1 MTGGL
6 GPALVRRFRSRP
18 SADFLRVSPKEQAT
32 SNGPHADADQREDEE
47 HIQQLDSVPDGVEAP
62 TESTEYH
69 GIQDFLLRAI
79 AQWSAVG
86 ADDGNRDAL
95 ERFGALLVA
104 FGAIPDRLGAPR
116 ELMRLDT
123 RADLQAAPQRG
134 SVVYPLAVEFPRNS
148 FAAPARPGRRP
159 SRRRAGAAFE
169 LRHAG
174 FFGTRCCA
182 TLS

>member
-1 MTGGL
+1 M
-6 GPALVRRFRSRP
+6 
-18 SADFLRVSPKEQAT
+18 ADR
-32 SNGPHADADQREDEE
+32 HADADQQREDEE
-47 HIQQLDSVPDGVEAP
+47 HIQQLDSGAADGVEAAHRIHR
-62 TESTEYH
+62 YH

-123 RADLQAAPQRG
+123 RADLQAASQAWFCCLSPRG
-134 SVVYPLAVEFPRNS
+134 
-148 FAAPARPGRRP
+148 
-159 SRRRAGAAFE
+159 
-169 LRHAG
+169 
-174 FFGTRCCA
+174 
-182 TLS
+182 